1 MKNLDNNLLRDIG
14 TLSRAIHYMSD
25 VENKKYGLQKGQ
37 FIFLTRI
44 CENPNIN
51 FIELSN
57 MLKVDKTTTT
67 KAVNKLVDL
76 NYVKKEINK
85 QDRRAY
91 NLIATEEG
99 KKLYYEIIQ
108 QENKQ
113 IQICLEGF
121 SEDEK
126 ELVLNFVNRIS
137 RNVDSEWMK
146 IKSNKK

>member
-1 MKNLDNNLLRDIG
+1 MKNLDNHLLRDIG

-67 KAVNKLVDL
+67 KAVNKLIDL
-76 NYVKKEINK
+76 NYVKKETDK

-99 KKLYYEIIQ
+99 KKLYDEIIK

-113 IQICLEGF
+113 IEICLKGF
-121 SEDEK
+121 SDDEK

-137 RNVDSEWMK
+137 TNVGLEWMK
-146 IKSNKK
+146 VKSNKK